1 MEHVYANHT
10 ERLHGYQNHR
20 RASMGGIGKFHYQ
33 NQDFFSTTINES
45 SGEEFHN
52 QNRPDRLS
60 HNPSRAFSNFCF
72 AHSHQTEP
80 EFSSQSS
87 REWDQDVLAQ
97 PNVFRKVSLKLIN
110 NYRICA
116 KSTSIKDNTSSLGI
130 NIYFLFRIF
139 SFYSFY
145 TINNKW
151 VILTNDMRDK
161 FAIFYKSNF

>member
-60 HNPSRAFSNFCF
+60 HNPSRAFSNFGF

-110 NYRICA
+110 NYRICV
-116 KSTSIKDNTSSLGI
+116 KSTEN
-130 NIYFLFRIF
+130 NIQE
-139 SFYSFY
+139 
-145 TINNKW
+145 
-151 VILTNDMRDK
+151 
-161 FAIFYKSNF
+161 